1 MDWFGAGVFLLTMA
15 GVALHGGCAWQRCG
29 NPHPT
34 PALEKVYMYTIY
46 ERLWHW
52 LQTSAILLLDLHRAD
67 HPQAGHLRHLPVQ
80 IRGAGAQHPGR
91 GAGDQ
96 RDAGGVHHI
105 VSGEIRQY
113 LPGRWASSTR
123 PSPRPSSIWAAS
135 SRGTSIPLTRI
146 RATS

>member
-1 MDWFGAGVFLLTMA
+1 MTMA
-15 GVALHGGCAWQRCG
+15 GVALHGGLCVGGGAR

-52 LQTSAILLLDLHRAD
+52 LQTSAILLLIFTGLIIHKPDIFGIFQFKYA
-67 HPQAGHLRHLPVQ
+67 VQ
-80 IRGAGAQHPGR
+80 
-91 GAGDQ
+91 
-96 RDAGGVHHI
+96 VHNILAVVLVINATLAAFYHI

-123 PSPRPSSIWAAS
+123 PSPRPSSIWAAF